1 MLTWSIVGKGVYIV
15 ERTDPI
21 HSTRDCDE
29 FVPATRRHAY
39 ENPRKLQSLFLQH
52 FYYSERYIAEV
63 IVTVNF
69 YGTNTLP
76 LTNKGRRTS
85 TTMVIVTRNISSRE
99 DSIWSE
105 IRSL

>member
-39 ENPRKLQSLFLQH
+39 ENPRKLQSLFPQQ
-52 FYYSERYIAEV
+52 FYYSEQYIV
-63 IVTVNF
+63 KVKVTVNF
-69 YGTNTLP
+69 YGTKTLP
-76 LTNKGRRTS
+76 FPNKGKRTS
-85 TTMVIVTRNISSRE
+85 TTMVNVTYNISSK
-99 DSIWSE
+99 E
-105 IRSL
+105 ILYLK